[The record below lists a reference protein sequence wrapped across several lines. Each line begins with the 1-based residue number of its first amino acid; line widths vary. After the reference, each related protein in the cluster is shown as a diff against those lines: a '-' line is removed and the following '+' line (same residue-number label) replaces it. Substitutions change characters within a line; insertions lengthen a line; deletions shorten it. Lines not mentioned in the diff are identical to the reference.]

1 MAITT
6 TWSVTDMQR
15 TDADGG
21 VFLVYWSLVAGN
33 VTGQTLGVDQYDY
46 TASEGGK
53 LRCEYDAS
61 AAGYIAYADL
71 TEADVLGWIW
81 TSLIE
86 NEETAAE
93 AKARIETDRTAKVQ
107 GQIDRAATQAAG
119 VPW

>member
-1 MAITT
+1 M
-6 TWSVTDMQR
+6 
-15 TDADGG
+15 DAVSDGTP
-21 VFLVYWSLVAGN
+21 S
-33 VTGQTLGVDQYDY
+33 Y

-71 TEADVLGWIW
+71 TEADVLGWVY
-81 TSLIE
+81 TSLIKDT
-86 NEETAAE
+86 ETAAE

-107 GQIDRAATQAAG
+107 KQIDAASSTSDG

>member
-1 MAITT
+1 MAITN
-6 TWSVTDMQR
+6 TWSVTDMKH

-21 VFLVYWSLVAGN
+21 VFLIYWSMDAVSDG
-33 VTGQTLGVDQYDY
+33 TPSY

-71 TEADVLGWIW
+71 TEADVLGWVY
-81 TSLIE
+81 TSLIKDT
-86 NEETAAE
+86 ETAAE

-107 GQIDRAATQAAG
+107 KQIDAASSTSDG